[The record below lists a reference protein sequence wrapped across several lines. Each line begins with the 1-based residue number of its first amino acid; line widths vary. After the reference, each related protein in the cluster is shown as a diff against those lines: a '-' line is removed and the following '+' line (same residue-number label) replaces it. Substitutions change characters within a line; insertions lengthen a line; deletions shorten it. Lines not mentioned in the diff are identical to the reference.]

1 MKITKNTRTRDL
13 LPLLTKDNLEQVLEQ
28 VPEQPLEKPL
38 LSMSVAEF
46 GEIVSDEEDWL
57 LELARKNRRALDFLG
72 KLKRFQAEM
81 NGISSFLKRFECT
94 QTNEEKSAASG
105 VLFPTLPQRMLLEC
119 CEFFH
124 LHSFEDA
131 EKCKVSDWLLVFQ
144 NNASS
149 VLYQRN
155 YSKIIESKNKLKSKK
170 K

>member
-1 MKITKNTRTRDL
+1 MKITKGTRTRDI
-13 LPLLTKDNLEQVLEQ
+13 LPLLTKENLEGVLEQ
-28 VPEQPLEKPL
+28 VPEKPLEKPL
-38 LSMSVAEF
+38 ISMSVGEF
-46 GEIVSDEEDWL
+46 GEIVSDEEEWL
-57 LELARKNRRALDFLG
+57 LKLARKYRRALDFLG
-72 KLKRFQAEM
+72 RLKRFRAEM
-81 NGISSFLKRFECT
+81 NGLSSFLKRFECS

-124 LHSFEDA
+124 LRSFEEA

-155 YSKIIESKNKLKSKK
+155 YSKIIESKNKLKTKK